1 MPVGVFEKFRTE
13 SCCDKLG
20 NARLLV
26 DHARHR
32 LSEQNSTDEVQ
43 SLDIR
48 ANASMQIEQKYKLTY
63 SRRREQRQP
72 ELKCSGKLIIL
83 ISNLFFNLVEEIEGR
98 GVTPLD
104 GEDESKR
111 HKGLLSS

>member
-1 MPVGVFEKFRTE
+1 MKSHHSIFEPMPVCKSNKKIT
-13 SCCDKLG
+13 
-20 NARLLV
+20 
-26 DHARHR
+26 
-32 LSEQNSTDEVQ
+32 
-43 SLDIR
+43 
-48 ANASMQIEQKYKLTY
+48 LTY
-63 SRRREQRQP
+63 SQRRVLRQP
-72 ELKCSGKLIIL
+72 EVKCSGTLIIL